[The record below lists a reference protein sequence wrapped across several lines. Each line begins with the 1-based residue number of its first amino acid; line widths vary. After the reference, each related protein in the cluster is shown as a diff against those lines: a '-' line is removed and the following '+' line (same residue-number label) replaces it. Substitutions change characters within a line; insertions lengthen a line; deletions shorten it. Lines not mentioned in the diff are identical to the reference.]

1 MDSYCILIF
10 TRISLVYDIV
20 PFERKDSLFSSYFEL
35 LYFISIE
42 FKLQINIAIVNQF
55 LCRKKIYLNIFYNL
69 LMACIILQIS
79 YF

>member
-1 MDSYCILIF
+1 MDSYCILIL
-10 TRISLVYDIV
+10 THISLVYDIV

-55 LCRKKIYLNIFYNL
+55 LCRKKIYLNYIYKY
-69 LMACIILQIS
+69 IYI
-79 YF
+79 

>member
-1 MDSYCILIF
+1 MDSYCILIL

-55 LCRKKIYLNIFYNL
+55 LCRKKIYLNYIYKY
-69 LMACIILQIS
+69 IYI
-79 YF
+79 

>member
-35 LYFISIE
+35 LFISIE
-42 FKLQINIAIVNQF
+42 FKLQIDIAIVNQF